1 WIVGYDGGAVV
12 SLDAGK
18 SWSPRDNQPTAEMY
32 GLTLDE
38 GFPYRLYGAQQD
50 GPTVSVPSRTDG
62 AGIGRADTY
71 SVGGG
76 EQGDLAVDPRD
87 ARVVYAGNY
96 EGILERYDR
105 ATGQARNVSAYPQL
119 GEGVPT
125 KDYRYRFAILAPVR
139 ISPHDP
145 SVPYHAPQ
153 FVPRSPTPG
162 QSWEVISPA
171 LTRHDGSK
179 QGPSGGPITRDHT
192 GTEVYDTIS
201 ALEESPLEKGVL
213 WAGSDDG
220 LVHVSRD
227 GGGTWTNV
235 TPRELPEWGTVNRI
249 DISRHA
255 PGRVF

>member
-1 WIVGYDGGAVV
+1 RPLARAFYYTHVVAHPKDPDVVFCPSHTRGLLRSRDGGRSFEAMEFAGGDFHALWVNPKDPDAWIVGYDGGAVV

-50 GPTVSVPSRTDG
+50 GPTVSVPRRTDG

-105 ATGQARNVSAYPQL
+105 ATGQARNISAYPQL

-125 KDYRYRFAILAPVR
+125 KDYRYRFAILAPV
-139 ISPHDP
+139 
-145 SVPYHAPQ
+145 
-153 FVPRSPTPG
+153 
-162 QSWEVISPA
+162 
-171 LTRHDGSK
+171 
-179 QGPSGGPITRDHT
+179 
-192 GTEVYDTIS
+192 
-201 ALEESPLEKGVL
+201 
-213 WAGSDDG
+213 
-220 LVHVSRD
+220 
-227 GGGTWTNV
+227 
-235 TPRELPEWGTVNRI
+235 
-249 DISRHA
+249 
-255 PGRVF
+255 